1 MKNLLVAVLVL
12 ASLSSCQEQEKVAFV
27 DNSKVIDDYQMK
39 IDIEKKYEDQNDAFN
54 KQRDSIGRVYQAEIQ
69 TIQMQLGKM
78 SPRKKEEE
86 SQKFQQKWQP
96 IQQQMQFRQ
105 QQMEQNF
112 NVEMD
117 SVIIK
122 VNDFVEEYGKNN
134 GYTFIFGKN
143 RAGSVLY
150 GAEGK
155 DITEAVT
162 KAINEHY
169 KNGDTSEGKTKEPK
183 TEETNQ
189 KESSAKE

>member
-1 MKNLLVAVLVL
+1 MKKIIIALSVLITF
-12 ASLSSCQEQEKVAFV
+12 SSCQEQDKVAFV

-39 IDIEKKYEDQNDAFN
+39 IDIEKKYENQNNAFTRE
-54 KQRDSIGRVYQAEIQ
+54 RDSIGRVYQMEIQ
-69 TIQMQLGKM
+69 MIQTKLNNM
-78 SPRKKEEE
+78 SPRKQEEE

-105 QQMEQNF
+105 QQMEQSF

-122 VNDFVEEYGKNN
+122 VNDFVEDYGKNN

-150 GAEGK
+150 GSESK
-155 DITEAVT
+155 DITEVVT
-162 KAINEHY
+162 KAINEAY
-169 KNGDTSEGKTKEPK
+169 KKLD
-183 TEETNQ
+183 
-189 KESSAKE
+189 SAKKDLTDKEDK

>member
-1 MKNLLVAVLVL
+1 MKNILVALLVLVT
-12 ASLSSCQEQEKVAFV
+12 LSACQEQEKVAFV
-27 DNSKVIDDYQMK
+27 DNSQVIDDYQMK
-39 IDIEKKYEDQNDAFN
+39 IDIEKKYEDQNNAFN
-54 KQRDSIGRVYQAEIQ
+54 KQRDSIGRVYQMEIQ

-78 SPRKKEEE
+78 SQRNQEEE

-96 IQQQMQFRQ
+96 IQQQLQYRQ

-117 SVIIK
+117 SVINK

-134 GYTFIFGKN
+134 DYTFIFGKN

-150 GAEGK
+150 GTESK

-162 KAINEHY
+162 KAINEAY
-169 KNGDTSEGKTKEPK
+169 KKGDK
-183 TEETNQ
+183 TEESKPETSDNAEMTE
-189 KESSAKE
+189 KK

>member
-1 MKNLLVAVLVL
+1 MKNILVALLVLVT
-12 ASLSSCQEQEKVAFV
+12 LSACQEQEKVAFV
-27 DNSKVIDDYQMK
+27 DNSQVIDDYQMK
-39 IDIEKKYEDQNDAFN
+39 IDIEKKYEDQNNAFN
-54 KQRDSIGRVYQAEIQ
+54 KQRDSIGRVYQMEIQ

-78 SPRKKEEE
+78 SQRKQEEE

-96 IQQQMQFRQ
+96 IQQQLQYRQ

-117 SVIIK
+117 SVINK
-122 VNDFVEEYGKNN
+122 VNDFVEKYGKNN

-150 GAEGK
+150 GTESK

-162 KAINEHY
+162 KAINEAY
-169 KNGDTSEGKTKEPK
+169 KKGDK
-183 TEETNQ
+183 TEESKPETSDNAEMTEQ
-189 KESSAKE
+189 K